1 MENTIENITRPAFFS
16 TPRMPEREEEKMVMR
31 ANSDYLMRV
40 TLKNPAIRLALGQ
53 FDELTTEGIIRHD
66 ADPVAGRLFAGGL
79 ASAALMTVLLGEQEC
94 YSIRI
99 SYKGPVSGMLI
110 DARANGRVR
119 GLVRNPHV
127 MTAADSVEMACGDE
141 GADVSVVRSLDGKVL
156 NSGEVKTAFIMPSAA
171 LGYFLSVSDQVESE
185 IRCEVVFQPDPAAPV
200 RSADGV
206 LMQAMPG
213 CDLEEFGVLRQRL
226 LEPPAGAILRDRA
239 SEPEEKLR
247 ALLMLLCRSAQP
259 PEYSVTMVEP
269 ARFACNCSEKRMQ
282 EMARQMLGEED
293 FRKLL
298 AEKPDPLIR
307 CQFCGNEYHLKG

>member
-1 MENTIENITRPAFFS
+1 
-16 TPRMPEREEEKMVMR
+16 
-31 ANSDYLMRV
+31 
-40 TLKNPAIRLALGQ
+40 
-53 FDELTTEGIIRHD
+53 
-66 ADPVAGRLFAGGL
+66 
-79 ASAALMTVLLGEQEC
+79 
-94 YSIRI
+94 
-99 SYKGPVSGMLI
+99 MLI
-110 DARANGRVR
+110 DARADGRVR

-247 ALLMLLCRSAQP
+247 ALLMLLYRSAQP
-259 PEYSVTMVEP
+259 PEYSVTMAEP